1 MTYKFL
7 RSINGKAKV
16 PKKMSYKNTSLCSDF
31 ESARLL
37 TSFLASVYKI
47 GNEPLNFLS
56 ERIFP
61 EIYLSD
67 TFVSHCEIRSELSK
81 CKSKQIQ
88 LMVYLLTY

>member
-1 MTYKFL
+1 MERQKYPRKCHTKIPVYAL
-7 RSINGKAKV
+7 I
-16 PKKMSYKNTSLCSDF
+16 LQ
-31 ESARLL
+31 SARLL

-47 GNEPLNFLS
+47 GNEPLNFPS